1 MRHITRVGRRGLR
14 VRAAAATCIIA
25 GTGVLAACGS
35 AAAPGAASSPAPVKP
50 KVSLT
55 ITVLGGSSKTP
66 KHWTLQCEP
75 AGGTHPDPAAAC
87 RALLAVKN
95 PFAAPPPGHMCPDL
109 LVSSARAI
117 FNGTWFGTKVDKTI
131 TDGGCYLARWDKLG
145 QVVN

>member
-1 MRHITRVGRRGLR
+1 MRYITRAGRTGPRA
-14 VRAAAATCIIA
+14 RAAVATCVIA
-25 GTGVLAACGS
+25 GAGVLAGCGS
-35 AAAPGAASSPAPVKP
+35 AALHGSADATPAKP

-55 ITVLGGSSKTP
+55 ITVLGGQHQAA

-87 RALLAVKN
+87 RALLAVKD
-95 PFAAPPPGHMCPDL
+95 PFAAPPPGTMCPDL
-109 LVSSARAI
+109 LVSARRAI
-117 FNGTWFGTKVDKTI
+117 FNGTWFGVKVDKTI